1 MSQLIFRQLFEKESS
16 TYTYLLADNQSRE
29 AVIIDPVDETKD
41 RDISIIEELD
51 LDLKYI
57 LETHIHADHITSSCP
72 LKNRFKDAKI
82 VLAKANPVN
91 CADLFLEDGEIINF
105 GNFELKGIKTPG
117 HTNGCMTYSIEDM
130 LFTGDALLIRSC
142 GRCDFQEG
150 SSANLF
156 ESLTKLFSFPDAT
169 KVFPAHDYSGRTM
182 STILEE
188 KKYNEMI
195 GGNIDKKTFMD
206 RVDNM
211 QLSLPKKIHIAVPAN
226 QSCGVNLY

>member
-57 LETHIHADHITSSCP
+57 IETHIHADHITSSCP

-82 VLAKANPVN
+82 VLAKGNPVN
-91 CADLFLEDGEIINF
+91 CADLFLENDEIINF

-226 QSCGVNLY
+226 QSCGINLY

>member
-57 LETHIHADHITSSCP
+57 IETHIHADHITSSCP

-82 VLAKANPVN
+82 VLAKGNPVN
-91 CADLFLEDGEIINF
+91 CADLFLEDSEIINF

-156 ESLTKLFSFPDAT
+156 ESLNKLFSFPDAT

-182 STILEE
+182 TTILEE

>member
-82 VLAKANPVN
+82 VLAKGNPVN
-91 CADLFLEDGEIINF
+91 CADLFLEDDEIINF
-105 GNFELKGIKTPG
+105 GNFELQGIKTPG
-117 HTNGCMTYSIEDM
+117 HTNSCMTYSIEDM

>member
-82 VLAKANPVN
+82 VLAEGNPVN

-117 HTNGCMTYSIEDM
+117 HTNGCMTYSIDDM

-156 ESLTKLFSFPDAT
+156 ESLTKLFLFPDAT

>member
-41 RDISIIEELD
+41 IDISIIEELD

-82 VLAKANPVN
+82 VLANGNPVN

-117 HTNGCMTYSIEDM
+117 HTNGCMTYSVEDM

-156 ESLTKLFSFPDAT
+156 ESLTKLFLFPDAT
-169 KVFPAHDYSGRTM
+169 KVFPAHDYSVRTM
-182 STILEE
+182 TTILEE

>member
-29 AVIIDPVDETKD
+29 AAIIDPVDETKD

-82 VLAKANPVN
+82 VLAKGNPVN
-91 CADLFLEDGEIINF
+91 CADLFLENGEIINF

>member
-57 LETHIHADHITSSCP
+57 IETHIHADHITSSCP

-82 VLAKANPVN
+82 VLAKGNPVY

-169 KVFPAHDYSGRTM
+169 KVFPAHDYSGRMM

>member
-82 VLAKANPVN
+82 VLAKGNPVY

-156 ESLTKLFSFPDAT
+156 ESLNKLFSFPDAT

>member
-1 MSQLIFRQLFEKESS
+1 MSQLIFRQLFDKESS

-82 VLAKANPVN
+82 VLAKGNPVY

-156 ESLTKLFSFPDAT
+156 ESLTQLFSFPDAT

>member
-1 MSQLIFRQLFEKESS
+1 
-16 TYTYLLADNQSRE
+16 
-29 AVIIDPVDETKD
+29 
-41 RDISIIEELD
+41 
-51 LDLKYI
+51 
-57 LETHIHADHITSSCP
+57 
-72 LKNRFKDAKI
+72 
-82 VLAKANPVN
+82 
-91 CADLFLEDGEIINF
+91 
-105 GNFELKGIKTPG
+105 
-117 HTNGCMTYSIEDM
+117 MTYSIEDM

>member
-29 AVIIDPVDETKD
+29 AVIIDPVNETKN

-82 VLAKANPVN
+82 VLAKGNPVY

-156 ESLTKLFSFPDAT
+156 ESLTQLFSFPDAT

>member
-82 VLAKANPVN
+82 VLAKGNPVY

-156 ESLTKLFSFPDAT
+156 ESLSKLFSFPDAT

>member
-82 VLAKANPVN
+82 VLAKGNPVN
-91 CADLFLEDGEIINF
+91 CADLFLEDSEIINF

-211 QLSLPKKIHIAVPAN
+211 QLSLPKKIHIAVSAN

>member
-82 VLAKANPVN
+82 VLAKGNPVY

-117 HTNGCMTYSIEDM
+117 HTNGCMTYSIKDM

-156 ESLTKLFSFPDAT
+156 ESLTQLFSFPDAT

>member
-82 VLAKANPVN
+82 VLAKGNPVY

-156 ESLTKLFSFPDAT
+156 ESLTQLFSFPDAT